1 MGLAYMRI
9 SVVVNKTRFI
19 PELFFCVFVF
29 LYLYLCTFLS
39 VFVLVKGRYVQL
51 CRSLVYYGSH
61 SERVQIRDSLSAR
74 ALWPLL
80 ILLLPTADQMFLPP
94 PNDPVCLFRLLL
106 IPWFV
111 SAFMWY
117 SVLPPKGRAQ
127 QLCTFSNL
135 AFDVVWRNTTV
146 GFHARIILAV
156 WTIIS

>member
-61 SERVQIRDSLSAR
+61 SERVQIRDSLSA
-74 ALWPLL
+74 LL
-80 ILLLPTADQMFLPP
+80 ILLLPTADQMFLPHRLQKTRCACLDYCWFPDLWAHSCDIQSSP
-94 PNDPVCLFRLLL
+94 PKAGLSNCAPFQIWLLML
-106 IPWFV
+106 YDVIPWWG
-111 SAFMWY
+111 SMRALYW
-117 SVLPPKGRAQ
+117 PCGR
-127 QLCTFSNL
+127 L
-135 AFDVVWRNTTV
+135 
-146 GFHARIILAV
+146 
-156 WTIIS
+156 